1 MKAEVQIDVQDLDH
15 LGIIAGI
22 VDEIGIVEVIDRE
35 IGTDAREKVSAGQ
48 IVKAM
53 IINCMGFLTAPLY
66 LFSEFFEGK
75 ATEHLIG
82 AGIKAEH
89 LNDSRIGR
97 VLDQIYEYGITI
109 LFMRIASLMAERFK
123 IETKIAHIDG
133 TSMAVHGKYLQ
144 LEEPKIEDNSSVDL
158 PLERNSSPEDS
169 QKKDEEDL
177 EPVPINITHGYSRD
191 HRPDLKQYTLSLLTT
206 EAEGIPLFMQ
216 VGSGNE
222 LDQKAFVK
230 MIKEFKTEW
239 TGAAPSIYVMDAAFY
254 TESNLSEFQ
263 YNIKWISRVPFTIK
277 AAKDLAQTLL
287 PEQFMKST
295 LFKGYQFCSVC
306 HEYAGIKQQWVVVE
320 SDERKSA
327 DLKSLSQR
335 ISKSLAAKL
344 SSLKRLSN
352 HEFVCES
359 DALTAAAIF
368 EKTLPYHLL

>member
-1 MKAEVQIDVQDLDH
+1 
-15 LGIIAGI
+15 
-22 VDEIGIVEVIDRE
+22 
-35 IGTDAREKVSAGQ
+35 
-48 IVKAM
+48 
-53 IINCMGFLTAPLY
+53 
-66 LFSEFFEGK
+66 
-75 ATEHLIG
+75 
-82 AGIKAEH
+82 
-89 LNDSRIGR
+89 
-97 VLDQIYEYGITI
+97 
-109 LFMRIASLMAERFK
+109 
-123 IETKIAHIDG
+123 
-133 TSMAVHGKYLQ
+133 
-144 LEEPKIEDNSSVDL
+144 
-158 PLERNSSPEDS
+158 
-169 QKKDEEDL
+169 
-177 EPVPINITHGYSRD
+177 
-191 HRPDLKQYTLSLLTT
+191 
-206 EAEGIPLFMQ
+206 
-216 VGSGNE
+216 
-222 LDQKAFVK
+222 

-239 TGAAPSIYVMDAAFY
+239 TGAAPSICVMDAAFY

-352 HEFVCES
+352 HEFACES